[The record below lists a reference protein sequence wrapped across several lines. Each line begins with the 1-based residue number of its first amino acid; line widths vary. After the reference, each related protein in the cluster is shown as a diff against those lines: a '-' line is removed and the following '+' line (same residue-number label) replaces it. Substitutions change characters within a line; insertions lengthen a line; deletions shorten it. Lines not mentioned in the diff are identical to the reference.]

1 MVGSGDGWHC
11 TAIYYGDQ
19 RRDAGMS
26 TTVRQDRP
34 SDMAEIKAEV
44 LWLIKKLAM
53 TNLGEAKA
61 AEYRG
66 RLRYVLGRWA

>member
-1 MVGSGDGWHC
+1 
-11 TAIYYGDQ
+11 
-19 RRDAGMS
+19 MS